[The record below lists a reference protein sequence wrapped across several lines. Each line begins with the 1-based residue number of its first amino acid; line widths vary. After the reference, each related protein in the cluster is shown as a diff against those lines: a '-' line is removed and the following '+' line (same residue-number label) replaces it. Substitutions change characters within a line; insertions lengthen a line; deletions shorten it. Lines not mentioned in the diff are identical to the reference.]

1 MAIQIPKL
9 NDDLDVIAKLGDNP
23 NTDNGMSSADLK
35 AQFDKAPNIIKKF
48 INDYVVPAINNYV
61 VGSGFLPLSGGT
73 MNGNIAMGGRKVT
86 GLGTPADSGDAVS
99 KEYADKLVP
108 KIIPITGGGTEAST
122 AEEARKN
129 LGAAPTQHSH
139 KPADIAE
146 AIPMSGGG
154 TGAENGSDGL
164 ANLLAAGYMRMS
176 SYQIVASVDAIP
188 ADAPDGSLFLVPMT
202 EE

>member
-1 MAIQIPKL
+1 MAVQIPKL
-9 NDDLDVIAKLGDNP
+9 SDDLEIISKLGDNP

-61 VGSGFLPLSGGT
+61 VGAGFLPLLGGT
-73 MNGNIAMGGRKVT
+73 MKGDIAMGEKKVT
-86 GLGTPADSGDAVS
+86 GLGTPTDNGDAVS

-108 KIIPITGGGTEAST
+108 TVIPITGGGTNATT

-129 LGAAPTQHSH
+129 LGAAPSQHSH
-139 KPADIAE
+139 KPADITE
-146 AIPMSGGG
+146 AIPMSLGG
-154 TGAENGSDGL
+154 TGAQSGSDGL
-164 ANLLAAGYMRMS
+164 ANLLAAGYLRAS
-176 SYQIVASVDAIP
+176 GYQIVASVDAIP
-188 ADAPDGSLFLVPMT
+188 ADAPEGAVFFVPV

>member
-1 MAIQIPKL
+1 MAVQIPKL
-9 NDDLDVIAKLGDNP
+9 SDDLDFISKLGDNP

-48 INDYVVPAINNYV
+48 INEYVVPAINNYV
-61 VGSGFLPLSGGT
+61 VGSGFLPLMGGT
-73 MNGNIAMGGRKVT
+73 MKGNIAMGDKKVT
-86 GLGTPADSGDAVS
+86 GLGAPADSGDAVN

-108 KIIPITGGGTEAST
+108 KIIPITRGGTNADT
-122 AEEARKN
+122 AEKAREN
-129 LGAAPTQHSH
+129 LGAASAQHSH
-139 KPADIAE
+139 KAADITE

-154 TGAENGSDGL
+154 TGAQNGSDGL

-176 SYQIVASVDAIP
+176 SYQIVASVDNIP
-188 ADAPDGSLFLVPMT
+188 ADAPEGAIFFVPM